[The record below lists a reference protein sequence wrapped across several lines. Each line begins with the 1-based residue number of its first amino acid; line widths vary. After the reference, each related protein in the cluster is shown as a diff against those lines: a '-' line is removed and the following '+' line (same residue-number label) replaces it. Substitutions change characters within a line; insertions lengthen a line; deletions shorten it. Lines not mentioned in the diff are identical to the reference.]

1 MASDLEQDAI
11 ELLQNL
17 GLKEYEAK
25 CFVAL
30 TRLPSGSAK
39 EISEIAAVPRTRV
52 YDAVRVLESEGLVE
66 IQHTNPQ
73 QFRALSIEEAT
84 GILSKRYASRI
95 ESLGD
100 TLHAI
105 ESRDISTSRNAQEIW
120 SLSGADAINERA
132 QRILAEASGE
142 VIVVV
147 GAEAVLTD
155 RLYDALGEAIDR
167 DVDVLFG
174 ALSSSTRNRV
184 RDRLPHAEVFE
195 TELGW
200 LEGTSEED
208 PSIGVLVMADRNT
221 LLVSSLTEHGPDE
234 RSSETAIY
242 GSGFSNGLVII
253 ARRLLARGLLAAKDP
268 AE

>member
-1 MASDLEQDAI
+1 MTSDLEQDAI

-73 QFRALSIEEAT
+73 QFRALTVEEAT
-84 GILSKRYASRI
+84 GILSERYASRI
-95 ESLGD
+95 ESLGE
-100 TLHAI
+100 TLHAV
-105 ESRDISTSRNAQEIW
+105 ESRTVSATRHAQEIW
-120 SLSGADAINERA
+120 SLSGADAISERA
-132 QRILAEASGE
+132 QSILGEASDE
-142 VIVVV
+142 VIVVGV
-147 GAEAVLTD
+147 EAVLTNP
-155 RLYDALGEAIDR
+155 LYEALGQAVDH
-167 DVDVLFG
+167 DVDVLLG
-174 ALSSSTRNRV
+174 VVSSSTRERIH
-184 RDRLPHAEVFE
+184 DRLPDAEVFKSD
-195 TELGW
+195 LGW
-200 LEGTSEED
+200 LEGTSEDD
-208 PSIGVLVMADRNT
+208 PSIGVLVMADQNT
-221 LLVSSLTEHGPDE
+221 LLVSSLTEHGSDKDP
-234 RSSETAIY
+234 SETAIY

-253 ARRLLARGLLAAKDP
+253 ARRLLARGLLTEKDP